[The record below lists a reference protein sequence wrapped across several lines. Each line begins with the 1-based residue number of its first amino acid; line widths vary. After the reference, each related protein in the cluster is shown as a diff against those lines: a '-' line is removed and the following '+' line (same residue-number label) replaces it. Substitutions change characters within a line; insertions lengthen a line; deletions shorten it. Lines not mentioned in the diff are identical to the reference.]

1 MSTNGLA
8 LQAKGVRME
17 YVDQATGERL
27 LAIDRLDLDIPE
39 GQFVSIVG
47 PSGCGKSTFVKIV
60 NGLFPATD
68 GSIEIANRGS
78 GTADAMVFQDSS
90 LFPWY
95 SVVDNVAYGLV
106 CRGVHRKQA
115 REKAKP
121 FIDLVGL
128 TGFGDK
134 FPYQLS
140 GGMQQRANLARALT
154 VDPEILLM
162 DEPFA
167 ALDAQ
172 TRELM
177 QAELLRIWN
186 EASKTVLFITHQID
200 EAIYLSDRVV
210 VMSARPGRILAD
222 IMIDL
227 PRPRRLEIK
236 RTPEF
241 IRYADEIWGLISK
254 QLRPESPV
262 EGDVGPRG
270 PHDPNSPVHSGGHGR
285 QSVEAPDARTGAHG
299 RPLS

>member
-1 MSTNGLA
+1 MLPEGLA
-8 LQAKGVRME
+8 LQARGVRME
-17 YVDQATGERL
+17 YVDPTSGEPL
-27 LAIDRLDLDIPE
+27 LAIDRIDLDIRE
-39 GQFVSIVG
+39 GEFVSIVG

-60 NGLFPATD
+60 NGLLATTE
-68 GSIEIANRGS
+68 GTIEIRKPAS
-78 GTADAMVFQDSS
+78 GAADAMVFQDSA

-95 SVVDNVAYGLV
+95 TVIDNVAYGLV
-106 CRGVHRKQA
+106 CQGVPRREA
-115 REKAKP
+115 RRRAQPLIEMVSLA
-121 FIDLVGL
+121 
-128 TGFGDK
+128 GFEEK

-186 EASKTVLFITHQID
+186 EAHKTVLFITHQID

-222 IMIDL
+222 IPIEL

-241 IRYADEIWGLISK
+241 IRYADEIWKLISS

-262 EGDVGPRG
+262 PGG
-270 PHDPNSPVHSGGHGR
+270 PHPGGRH
-285 QSVEAPDARTGAHG
+285 GAHD
-299 RPLS
+299 PQAPAHVTT